1 MKPADKTMKTT
12 EKAMRPT
19 HKAMR
24 AHDRMPLIIYVNMQC
39 FNVLMKEEKQSAFVM
54 KYFRRCR
61 EIFIFLSSSEFFPPF
76 FYYREKSNSSCGK

>member
-39 FNVLMKEEKQSAFVM
+39 FSVLMKEEKQSAFVM
-54 KYFRRCR
+54 
-61 EIFIFLSSSEFFPPF
+61 
-76 FYYREKSNSSCGK
+76 